1 MYGRRRRL
9 GGGYGYPPASAW
21 GSWAVVKSSREE
33 VSNQVETR
41 ASAKRGAAAVRAAV
55 KRYSNERRAFKL
67 VLQPGGTLQ
76 AWVPGGRG
84 PRCAAALRAPLVA
97 AQTDDDEETT
107 GDESS
112 E

>member
-1 MYGRRRRL
+1 M
-9 GGGYGYPPASAW
+9 
-21 GSWAVVKSSREE
+21 
-33 VSNQVETR
+33 SNQVESR

-84 PRCAAALRAPLVA
+84 PRCAAALRAPLVT
-97 AQTDDDEETT
+97 AQN
-107 GDESS
+107 GR
-112 E
+112 

>member
-1 MYGRRRRL
+1 M
-9 GGGYGYPPASAW
+9 
-21 GSWAVVKSSREE
+21 
-33 VSNQVETR
+33 SNQVESR

-84 PRCAAALRAPLVA
+84 PRCAAALRAPLGA
-97 AQTDDDEETT
+97 AQH
-107 GDESS
+107 G
-112 E
+112 

>member
-1 MYGRRRRL
+1 M
-9 GGGYGYPPASAW
+9 
-21 GSWAVVKSSREE
+21 
-33 VSNQVETR
+33 SNQVESR

-84 PRCAAALRAPLVA
+84 PRCAAVCEPRWSPLK
-97 AQTDDDEETT
+97 TDDDEETT

>member
-1 MYGRRRRL
+1 MAPAPAR
-9 GGGYGYPPASAW
+9 GGYGYPPASAW

-33 VSNQVETR
+33 VSNQVESR